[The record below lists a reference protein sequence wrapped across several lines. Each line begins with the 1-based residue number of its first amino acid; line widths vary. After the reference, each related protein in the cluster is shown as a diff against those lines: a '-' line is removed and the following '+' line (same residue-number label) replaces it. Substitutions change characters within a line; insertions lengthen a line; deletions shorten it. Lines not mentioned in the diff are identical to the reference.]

1 MTINVLAG
9 DRVMDRTTLGRNILP
24 LQRDGLIVVERGSRD
39 RRSKT
44 PRLTDSRVAR
54 FQAASKRWVHA
65 QRHFEAA
72 FGAKRTKDLRALL
85 HTVAATDLTTAVDI
99 NESSGSGLRE
109 IPLDLRLAN
118 ARRCGTPRLLND
130 TSKPHSASKNEG
142 SSPQQEDHEAER
154 GNTATEGTRC
164 AEMAAPDRQILL
176 TNPDARSMATSGRDN
191 NIWDEPMEWLQYRFI
206 TKWAAYSDTVGFGLG
221 IQQRRKL
228 RMAAGAPV
236 INDLLPSR
244 ARATSAPTFLFDHR
258 QREVDHPSQGP
269 HRAVDD
275 ENSIFLHPSLLSTEP
290 ASHLRGTSHGADRL
304 RPARTRRR
312 TVEVTGRKP
321 SADRSKAW
329 RRNLIKP
336 VSTIRSRSSR
346 KQSSVSKFVLS
357 NGSVATPA
365 PIELLMEPPVLDS
378 RRP

>member
-1 MTINVLAG
+1 
-9 DRVMDRTTLGRNILP
+9 MDRTTLGRNILP

-44 PRLTDSRVAR
+44 PRLTDSGVAR

-65 QRHFEAA
+65 PRHFEAA

-130 TSKPHSASKNEG
+130 TSKQHSASKNEG
-142 SSPQQEDHEAER
+142 PSPQQEDHEAER

-176 TNPDARSMATSGRDN
+176 TNPMPARWRQAAGTIISGMSLWNGFSIDSSRSG
-191 NIWDEPMEWLQYRFI
+191 
-206 TKWAAYSDTVGFGLG
+206 AAYSDTVGFGLG

-228 RMAAGAPV
+228 RMATGAPV
-236 INDLLPSR
+236 INDLLPSP

-258 QREVDHPSQGP
+258 QREVDHPGQGP

-275 ENSIFLHPSLLSTEP
+275 ENSIFLHPSLLGTEP
-290 ASHLRGTSHGADRL
+290 ASRLRGTSAWSRDGHGADQL

-312 TVEVTGRKP
+312 IVEATGR
-321 SADRSKAW
+321 DRSKAW
-329 RRNLIKP
+329 RRILIKP
-336 VSTIRSRSSR
+336 VSTIGSRSSR

-357 NGSVATPA
+357 NGSVATPVA
-365 PIELLMEPPVLDS
+365 IELLMEPPVLDS